1 MAIRRT
7 YSNAGLFLQQH
18 NKRIDQLGR
27 SMIKPIAQVLKDE
40 YNAIALSELGRGSY
54 NSVTSQKE
62 LNNVLSAGLL
72 RAGSAMAKDTNRL
85 IQAATQTKKRN
96 DDFEFESIE
105 GRISTIMT
113 GYVGRKIKLISAAT
127 FDQVRGRIGR
137 LRLDGSTIDDMIND
151 IQNYST
157 SVSLY
162 RAHVIV
168 RTEASAA
175 AHLGQLLASEASE
188 FDTAREWIST
198 NDDRTR
204 SYAGG
209 EFDHTEADG
218 QIANGSDGFDVS
230 GETLLHP
237 CDPSGSAG
245 NVINCR
251 CGTGVIIL

>member
-7 YSNAGLFLQQH
+7 YGNASVFLQQH
-18 NKRIDQLGR
+18 NKRIDQLSK

-40 YNAIALSELGRGSY
+40 YVAIALSELGRGAY
-54 NSVTSQKE
+54 NSVQSQKE
-62 LNNVLSAGLL
+62 LNKVLTAGLL
-72 RAGSAMAKDTNRL
+72 MAGGALAKDTTRL
-85 IQAATQTKKRN
+85 INTATQNKKRN
-96 DDFEFESIE
+96 DDFDFESIE

-137 LRLDGSTIDDMIND
+137 LRLDGFTIDDMIQD
-151 IQNYST
+151 IQNFSEA
-157 SVSLY
+157 VSLY

-175 AHLGQLLASEASE
+175 AHVGQLLASEASE

-209 EFDHTEADG
+209 EYDHTLADG
-218 QIANGSDGFDVS
+218 QIAIGSDGFDVS